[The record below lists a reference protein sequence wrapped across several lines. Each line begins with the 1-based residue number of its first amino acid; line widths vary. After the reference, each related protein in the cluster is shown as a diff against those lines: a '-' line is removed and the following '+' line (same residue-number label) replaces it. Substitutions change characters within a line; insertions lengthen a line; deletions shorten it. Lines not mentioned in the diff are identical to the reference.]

1 MFANYN
7 DKLSFNSFYQKL
19 NEGSGFFEKVKFKK
33 SSKKV
38 KPNSFEL
45 GFKIM

>member
-19 NEGSGFFEKVKFKK
+19 NKLSGFFEKVKCRK

-45 GFKIM
+45 GFKIV